1 MALDLA
7 RLRLM
12 TFPQRIIGRALEV
25 NVLLPTQGLLNI
37 EAPFA
42 SVLDPATTVQLP
54 RFIGAAFPPDLPE
67 VYEQLRRSSTSPRRA
82 GR

>member
-25 NVLLPTQGLLNI
+25 NVLLLPTQGLLNI

-54 RFIGAAFPPDLPE
+54 SSLLKNPE
-67 VYEQLRRSSTSPRRA
+67 I
-82 GR
+82 